1 MKYQRLA
8 IDNIYLY
15 VKDPFESKHQ
25 LLINERE
32 NVGIKKLKNSKTFID
47 YLQKID
53 DFFEIYK
60 TITQRS

>member
-1 MKYQRLA
+1 MKHQRLA
-8 IDNIYLY
+8 IDKIYLY
-15 VKDPFESKHQ
+15 DKDPFESKHQ